1 MGDFDVDFFL
11 ETLKQLIMS
20 SNVESIIKEKH
31 QLESLEE
38 EIKYVRG
45 FLRVTEKKRN
55 ENSKVMNLMRQIK
68 DMISE
73 AEDII
78 ELFVVQA
85 FKANQNQDCLSLDLE
100 SVKKK
105 IKTLAAECYSVLSQQ
120 RSRKLSAINICTLIS
135 QSGKLLR
142 AALCCV
148 TPRPNAEA
156 EHMANV
162 VGMLEGGYPVVAQ
175 RVESL
180 SFLPFFG
187 RRRTEVP
194 RIEAHNVQNGW
205 VLFPQ
210 ANASSNSSSCGPHK
224 CFSCMLS

>member
-38 EIKYVRG
+38 EIKYMRG
-45 FLRVTEKKRN
+45 FLMVTEKKRN
-55 ENSKVMNLMRQIK
+55 ENLKVMNLMRQIK

-78 ELFVVQA
+78 ELFVIQA

-105 IKTLAAECYSVLSQQ
+105 IKTLAVEVKQIYDENMCDIY
-120 RSRKLSAINICTLIS
+120 
-135 QSGKLLR
+135 G
-142 AALCCV
+142 
-148 TPRPNAEA
+148 
-156 EHMANV
+156 V
-162 VGMLEGGYPVVAQ
+162 VGKKFGH
-175 RVESL
+175 
-180 SFLPFFG
+180 SFS
-187 RRRTEVP
+187 RSEV
-194 RIEAHNVQNGW
+194 
-205 VLFPQ
+205 
-210 ANASSNSSSCGPHK
+210 SSMSGSYEDNIMS
-224 CFSCMLS
+224 